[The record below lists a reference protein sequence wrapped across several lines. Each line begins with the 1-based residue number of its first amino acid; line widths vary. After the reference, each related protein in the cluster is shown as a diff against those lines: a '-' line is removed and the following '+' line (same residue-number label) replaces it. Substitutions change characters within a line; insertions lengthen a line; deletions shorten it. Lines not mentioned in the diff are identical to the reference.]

1 MEVVKRKKE
10 SCYQL
15 QTKNF
20 IRFIENYKE
29 NKIWRH
35 QIDAVLQ
42 IKAYFENSKNK
53 IGICVLPT
61 GSGKSG
67 ISTMSPYACAARRV
81 LVITPSK
88 KISKQMFDNFC
99 DEKGQSFFVKR
110 GLSTNTEFLDG
121 VRPNCRGVIEKT
133 NDIRLYFN
141 DELVVT
147 KFGTKSSVQI
157 NTIPKDGIDFVIVDK
172 AQHYPADTW
181 KEIIDYFSDAKKLF
195 LTATPKNGE
204 NDILPNQNQH
214 ICFQMEREELVNLG
228 IIRNVVFDDSPSNSP
243 DHP

>member
-1 MEVVKRKKE
+1 MEVVEREKR

-15 QTKNF
+15 QTTNL
-20 IRFIENYKE
+20 IRYIENYND

-42 IKAYFENSKNK
+42 IKAYFENPRNK

-88 KISKQMFDNFC
+88 HISKQMFDNFC

-110 GLSTNTEFLDG
+110 GLSTTNMAFLNG
-121 VRPNCRGVIEKT
+121 VRPICRGVIEKT
-133 NDIRLYFN
+133 NDIHLYLMTN
-141 DELVVT
+141 
-147 KFGTKSSVQI
+147 
-157 NTIPKDGIDFVIVDK
+157 
-172 AQHYPADTW
+172 
-181 KEIIDYFSDAKKLF
+181 
-195 LTATPKNGE
+195 
-204 NDILPNQNQH
+204 
-214 ICFQMEREELVNLG
+214 
-228 IIRNVVFDDSPSNSP
+228 
-243 DHP
+243 